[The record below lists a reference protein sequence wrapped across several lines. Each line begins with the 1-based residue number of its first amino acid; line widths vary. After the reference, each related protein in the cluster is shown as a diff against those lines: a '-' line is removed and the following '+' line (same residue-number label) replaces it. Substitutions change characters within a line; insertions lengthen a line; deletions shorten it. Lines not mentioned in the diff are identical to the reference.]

1 MIWRLLESL
10 TQDLRYSFRGLR
22 KSPGFAT
29 VAILSL
35 ALGIGANTTIFS
47 VLNAVLLRLLPVPN
61 PEQLVLVATSNQ
73 SFSYPVYRHLRDHA
87 QSLQGLIAFRTLPM
101 SLSVN
106 GATERITGAIVSGNY
121 FSILGVRVSIGT
133 AIQVEDDRTPDSG
146 GPRGPAGRSG
156 CA

>member
-35 ALGIGANTTIFS
+35 ALGIGANTTMFS

-61 PEQLVLVATSNQ
+61 AEQLVLVSTSNQ
-73 SFSYPVYRHLRDHA
+73 RFSYPVYRHLRDHA
-87 QSLQGLIAFRTLPM
+87 QSFHGLIVFRTLPL
-101 SLSVN
+101 SL
-106 GATERITGAIVSGNY
+106 
-121 FSILGVRVSIGT
+121 
-133 AIQVEDDRTPDSG
+133 
-146 GPRGPAGRSG
+146 
-156 CA
+156 